1 MLYRSGPIWIWAFV
15 SKSTSIISD
24 STLWELEGR
33 LDLSCTRCLP
43 LDKPFTWKKL
53 ESGSG
58 KTFSILDSSMADLI
72 STTRFEF
79 SSSFC
84 FPSTWHVNMVVS
96 GCSNTKKSSPW
107 ISS

>member
-1 MLYRSGPIWIWAFV
+1 M
-15 SKSTSIISD
+15 ISD
-24 STLWELEGR
+24 TTLWEPKGR

-58 KTFSILDSSMADLI
+58 KTFSILDTSLADLI
-72 STTRFEF
+72 STSRFVF
-79 SSSFC
+79 ISSCC

-96 GCSNTKKSSPW
+96 GCSKTKKSTPW

>member
-1 MLYRSGPIWIWAFV
+1 M
-15 SKSTSIISD
+15 ISD
-24 STLWELEGR
+24 STLWEIKGR
-33 LDLSCTRCLP
+33 FDLSCTRCLP

-58 KTFSILDSSMADLI
+58 NTFSILDSSMADLI
-72 STTRFEF
+72 STSRFGF

-84 FPSTWHVNMVVS
+84 FPSTWQVNMVVS
-96 GCSNTKKSSPW
+96 SCSKTKKSSPL